1 MPKLGIPQLVSGR
14 TGVSTR
20 TQYRPPSERLKE
32 LGGGGIS
39 HGDSP
44 DMVCSGTVGRVY
56 G

>member
-20 TQYRPPSERLKE
+20 TQCRRPSERLEK
-32 LGGGGIS
+32 LGGGGVS
-39 HGDSP
+39 DGDSP
-44 DMVCSGTVGRVY
+44 DMVCSGTIDRVY